1 METKLDGILELFN
14 TQAHDEVVQIGVTI
28 NSGGLLFSGILASP
42 KDFRD
47 ILSREFINSNDEH
60 GIALGEVLSEIEI
73 KKPTDAET
81 KPLEYITLKNV
92 KIINSQETLNAPLW
106 RIKVSAIDGYTIGNF

>member
-1 METKLDGILELFN
+1 METKMDGILELFN

-73 KKPTDAET
+73 KKSDAET